1 MNQPNFESPVYY
13 NNMIR
18 KSEGQ
23 SVNSSTTIIDSNQI
37 TFINCTHKYCIC
49 FVDIIDSTKNTNDM
63 LRSDMIQGYYSIFL
77 NTMSNIIRTHN
88 GRVIKNSGD
97 GLLYYF
103 PRTVNPD
110 NDSAFQD
117 VLECG
122 LSMIDENN
130 SLNCNLKNKGLSPVS
145 YRISANYGKVELAI
159 SMNSQSVDLFGPP
172 VNVCSKINRFASS
185 NQMIIHHDLLQVIK
199 EIPAS
204 NEYNFR
210 VLDRLNEY
218 DPSYPKSLYQ
228 TYSVHRIEDDNRKT
242 AIERNKKKRSF
253 EDQQQ
258 QQQQN
263 LPNSAFNILLVDDDE
278 DILFAFNSI
287 ISSEGY
293 NVTTYSNSS
302 QALNHF
308 SDKNPYFYHLVIM
321 DIRMPELNGIK
332 LYSQLKILNPDV
344 KVIFLSALNAL
355 EEVLSIFPEIKYSEI
370 VRKPI
375 EPETLL
381 SNIKSI
387 LRKSK

>member
-1 MNQPNFESPVYY
+1 MNQPNFESPIYY
-13 NNMIR
+13 NNMMR
-18 KSEGQ
+18 KNEGQ
-23 SVNSSTTIIDSNQI
+23 SIKSNATIIDPTQI

-49 FVDIIDSTKNTNDM
+49 FVDIIDSTKSTNDM
-63 LRSDMIQGYYSIFL
+63 IRSDMIQGYYSIFL
-77 NTMSNIIRTHN
+77 NTMSNIIRIHN

-110 NDSAFQD
+110 NEAAFQD

-122 LSMIDENN
+122 LSMIDVNN
-130 SLNCNLKNKGLSPVS
+130 SLNSNLSSQGLSPVS

-159 SMNSQSVDLFGPP
+159 SLNSHNVDLFGPP
-172 VNVCSKINRFASS
+172 VNVCSKINRFATSK
-185 NQMIIHHDLLQVIK
+185 QMIIHRDLLQVIK
-199 EIPAS
+199 KIPAFK
-204 NEYNFR
+204 EYNFR
-210 VLDRLNEY
+210 VIDCIDEY
-218 DPSYPKSLYQ
+218 DRNNSKSLYQ
-228 TYSVHRIEDDNRKT
+228 TYSVHRIEDSNEKT
-242 AIERNKKKRSF
+242 AIELNKKKKLL
-253 EDQQQ
+253 EDQRLQE
-258 QQQQN
+258 N
-263 LPNSAFNILLVDDDE
+263 LPNSAFNILLIDDDE

-293 NVTTYSNSS
+293 NVTTFSS
-302 QALNHF
+302 SSRALSHF

-332 LYSQLKILNPDV
+332 LYAQLKILNPDV

-355 EEVLSIFPEIKYSEI
+355 DEVLSIFPEIKYSEI

-387 LRKSK
+387 LRKLK

>member
-1 MNQPNFESPVYY
+1 MNQPNFESPIYY
-13 NNMIR
+13 NNMMR
-18 KSEGQ
+18 KNESQ
-23 SVNSSTTIIDSNQI
+23 SIKSNATIIDPTQI

-49 FVDIIDSTKNTNDM
+49 FVDIIDSTKSTNDM
-63 LRSDMIQGYYSIFL
+63 IRSDMIQGYYSIFL

-110 NDSAFQD
+110 NEAAFQD

-122 LSMIDENN
+122 LSMIDVNN
-130 SLNCNLKNKGLSPVS
+130 SLNSNLNSQGLSPVS
-145 YRISANYGKVELAI
+145 YRISANYGKVELAF
-159 SMNSQSVDLFGPP
+159 SLNSHNVDLFGPP
-172 VNVCSKINRFASS
+172 VNVCSKINRFATSK
-185 NQMIIHHDLLQVIK
+185 QMIIHRDLLQVIK
-199 EIPAS
+199 EIPAFK
-204 NEYNFR
+204 EYNFR
-210 VLDRLNEY
+210 VIDCIDEY
-218 DPSYPKSLYQ
+218 DRNNSKPLYQ
-228 TYSVHRIEDDNRKT
+228 TYSVHRIEDSNEKT
-242 AIERNKKKRSF
+242 AIELNKKKKLL
-253 EDQQQ
+253 EDQRLQE
-258 QQQQN
+258 N
-263 LPNSAFNILLVDDDE
+263 LPNSAFNILLIDDDE

-293 NVTTYSNSS
+293 NVTTFSS
-302 QALNHF
+302 SSRALSHF

-332 LYSQLKILNPDV
+332 LYAQLKILNPDV

-355 EEVLSIFPEIKYSEI
+355 DEVLSIFPEIKYSEI

-381 SNIKSI
+381 LNIKSI
-387 LRKSK
+387 LRKLK

>member
-1 MNQPNFESPVYY
+1 MNQPNFESPIYF
-13 NNMIR
+13 NNILR
-18 KSEGQ
+18 KNEGQ
-23 SVNSSTTIIDSNQI
+23 SEKSSTTFIDSNQI

-49 FVDIIDSTKNTNDM
+49 FIDIIDSTKSTNDM
-63 LRSDMIQGYYSIFL
+63 MRSDMIQGYYSIFL
-77 NTMSNIIRTHN
+77 NTMSNIIRNHN

-110 NDSAFQD
+110 NESAFQD

-130 SLNCNLKNKGLSPVS
+130 SLNNNLQNQGLSPVN

-159 SMNSQSVDLFGPP
+159 SLNSHNVDLFGPP
-172 VNVCSKINRFASS
+172 VNVCSKINRFATS
-185 NQMIIHHDLLQVIK
+185 NQMIIHQDLLQVIK
-199 EIPAS
+199 ETPAFR
-204 NEYNFR
+204 EYNFR
-210 VLDRLNEY
+210 IIERVNDY
-218 DPSYPKSLYQ
+218 DSSNPRSLFPA
-228 TYSVHRIEDDNRKT
+228 YSVHRIEDNNKKIE
-242 AIERNKKKRSF
+242 IERSKNKRFF
-253 EDQQQ
+253 EDQ

-263 LPNSAFNILLVDDDE
+263 LPNSAFNILLIDDDE

-293 NVTTYSNSS
+293 NVTTFSNPSR
-302 QALNHF
+302 ALGHF

-321 DIRMPELNGIK
+321 DIRMPGLNGIK

-344 KVIFLSALNAL
+344 RVIFLSALNAL
-355 EEVLSIFPEIKYSEI
+355 EEVLCIFPEIKYSEI
-370 VRKPI
+370 IRKPV

-381 SNIKSI
+381 SNIRSI
-387 LRKSK
+387 LRNPM

>member
-1 MNQPNFESPVYY
+1 MNQPNFESPIYY

-23 SVNSSTTIIDSNQI
+23 SVKSSTTIIDTNQI

-49 FVDIIDSTKNTNDM
+49 FVDIIDSTKSTNNM
-63 LRSDMIQGYYSIFL
+63 MRSDMIQGYYSIFL

-103 PRTVNPD
+103 PRTVNPE
-110 NDSAFQD
+110 NESAFQD

-122 LSMIDENN
+122 LSMIDEKN
-130 SLNCNLKNKGLSPVS
+130 SLNCKLNNQGLSPVS

-159 SMNSQSVDLFGPP
+159 SLNSHNVDLFGPS
-172 VNVCSKINRFASS
+172 VNVCSKINRLASS

-199 EIPAS
+199 ETPYF

-210 VLDRLNEY
+210 VLDSINEY
-218 DPSYPKSLYQ
+218 DRSNSKSLYQ
-228 TYSVHRIEDDNRKT
+228 TYSVHRIEDDNEKM
-242 AIERNKKKRSF
+242 AIERNKKKRSLT
-253 EDQQQ
+253 DQQQ
-258 QQQQN
+258 QEN
-263 LPNSAFNILLVDDDE
+263 LPNSAFNILLIDDDE

-302 QALNHF
+302 HALSHF

-370 VRKPI
+370 IRKPI

-381 SNIKSI
+381 SNIRSI
-387 LRKSK
+387 LRKPK

>member
-1 MNQPNFESPVYY
+1 M
-13 NNMIR
+13 
-18 KSEGQ
+18 
-23 SVNSSTTIIDSNQI
+23 
-37 TFINCTHKYCIC
+37 
-49 FVDIIDSTKNTNDM
+49 
-63 LRSDMIQGYYSIFL
+63 RSDMIQGYYSIFL

-110 NDSAFQD
+110 NEAAFHD

-122 LSMIDENN
+122 LAMIDVNN
-130 SLNCNLKNKGLSPVS
+130 SLNSNLNNQGLSPVS

-159 SMNSQSVDLFGPP
+159 SLNSHNVDLFGPP

-185 NQMIIHHDLLQVIK
+185 NQMIIHQDLLQVLK
-199 EIPAS
+199 ETHAFK
-204 NEYNFR
+204 EYDFR
-210 VLDRLNEY
+210 VIDCINEY
-218 DPSYPKSLYQ
+218 DHNNSK
-228 TYSVHRIEDDNRKT
+228 TYSVNRIEDNNEKI
-242 AIERNKKKRSF
+242 AIERNKKKRHF
-253 EDQQQ
+253 EEQQQ
-258 QQQQN
+258 QEN
-263 LPNSAFNILLVDDDE
+263 LPNSAFNILLIDDDE

-293 NVTTYSNSS
+293 NVTTFSS
-302 QALNHF
+302 SSRALSHF

-387 LRKSK
+387 LRKLK